1 MTHSSLGFGFSDEAS
16 VGLVETQRVRLFEE
30 TDPLML
36 ESGETLAPV
45 DVAYET
51 YGALDAS
58 ASNAILVCHALTGD
72 AHAAGHHGKPKTV
85 GWWEAMIGPG
95 KPVDTERYFVVSPN
109 LLGGCKGTTGP
120 SSIDPSTGKPY
131 GLRFPHFTIGDLVT
145 VHRRLLE
152 HLGVSRPHAAIGGS
166 MGGMQA
172 LQWAIDHPEELAN
185 AVLIGASARLSA
197 QNIAFSAVARASIM
211 RDESFAGGDYYETGR
226 SPEVG
231 LSVARMLA
239 HITYLSD
246 EALERKFG
254 RDRRGEGAPT
264 MGVDFEVESYLNY
277 QGQKFLERFDANT
290 YLYLSRVMDYF
301 DPFADEDAAVERLRG
316 NPTRFLLVSFDSDWR
331 FSSEHSAGI
340 ARVLERAG
348 CDVRHEQIASPWG
361 HDSFLLPVPEYL
373 DAVDR
378 ALDGRAGTLR
388 VASAT

>member
-1 MTHSSLGFGFSDEAS
+1 MTHTSLGFGFSDEAS
-16 VGLVETQRVRLFEE
+16 VGLVETQSVRLF
-30 TDPLML
+30 TGADPLVL

-51 YGALDAS
+51 YGSLAEDG
-58 ASNAILVCHALTGD
+58 SNAILVCHALTGD
-72 AHAAGHHGKPKTV
+72 AHAAGHHGRPKTT

-95 KPVDTERYFVVSPN
+95 KPVDTDRYFVVSPN

-120 SSIDPSTGKPY
+120 SSTDPATGKPY
-131 GLRFPHFTIGDLVT
+131 GLRFPHFTIRDLVA
-145 VHRRLLE
+145 VHRRLLA
-152 HLGVSRPHAAIGGS
+152 HLGISRPRAAIGGS

-172 LQWAIDHPEELAN
+172 LQWAIDHPGELAS
-185 AVLIGASARLSA
+185 AVLIGASSRLSA

-211 RDESFAGGDYYETGR
+211 RDESFANGDYYETGR

-254 RDRRGEGAPT
+254 RDRRGQGSPT
-264 MGVDFEVESYLNY
+264 LDVDFEVESYLHY
-277 QGQKFLERFDANT
+277 QGEKFLERFDANS

-301 DPFADEDAAVERLRG
+301 DPFADEDAVVERLRG
-316 NPTRFLLVSFDSDWR
+316 SPTRFLLVSFDSDWR
-331 FSSEHSAGI
+331 FSSEHSAEI
-340 ARVLERAG
+340 ARVLARAG
-348 CDVRHEQIASPWG
+348 CDVRHEEIHSPWG

-373 DAVDR
+373 DVVDR
-378 ALDGRAGTLR
+378 FLDGKTGGLRA
-388 VASAT
+388 VEAN